1 MQRRYLCTAALFDS
15 VSYVAVIIEVRD
27 TSFCNWIAKLNE
39 RSYVYGGNILKI
51 HIHMEVIDPGYDND
65 NNTIL
70 IYLYE
75 AKTTRVHFYFFL
87 VSRPRNENVYRS

>member
-15 VSYVAVIIEVRD
+15 VSYVAVIIGVHD

-39 RSYVYGGNILKI
+39 RSYVCGGSILKI
-51 HIHMEVIDPGYDND
+51 HIHMEVIDLGYDND

-75 AKTTRVHFYFFL
+75 AKTTVHFYFFL
-87 VSRPRNENVYRS
+87 VSRPRNENVYHS